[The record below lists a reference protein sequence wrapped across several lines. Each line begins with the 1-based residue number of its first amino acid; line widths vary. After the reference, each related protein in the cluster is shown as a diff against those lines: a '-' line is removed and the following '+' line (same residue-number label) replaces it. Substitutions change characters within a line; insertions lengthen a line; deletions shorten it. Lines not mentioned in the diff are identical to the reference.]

1 MEVQEVKE
9 SNFFYP
15 RGWGS
20 SYISVCLMSIYIH
33 SLMLIFLRTKC
44 VSCLSSANHQ
54 NSAAALFYNQAI
66 HHSWK
71 RILFPTGVI
80 CQRGLWLC
88 FLRYNEIHTSVIR
101 FWYDNCSCIL
111 DHMYFLYVLGTIMF
125 LFKQGSIYIYK
136 LFVLCILKIS
146 NNW

>member
-33 SLMLIFLRTKC
+33 SLMLIFLSTKC
-44 VSCLSSANHQ
+44 VSCFSSPNHH
-54 NSAAALFYNQAI
+54 NSVAATFYIQAI

-80 CQRGLWLC
+80 CQRGLLLQ

-101 FWYDNCSCIL
+101 LWYDNSLCTVAHIRRL
-111 DHMYFLYVLGTIMF
+111 LYVLETIHLSF
-125 LFKQGSIYIYK
+125 
-136 LFVLCILKIS
+136 
-146 NNW
+146 